1 MPHRG
6 GDVVA
11 RKKLGQMLIDENLLT
26 EEQLKKA
33 LAGQERAGL
42 KLGQYLIRHGFVTE
56 QQMVDVLGRQLKLRK
71 YHPDIFPFNVEL
83 SQLIPIDYTQK
94 YQIAPLVRKG
104 RLLTIA
110 MIDPLDINAL
120 DVIEMLTNCEV
131 EAVVCTERELN
142 QLISSLYGMQSGL
155 GGVLESID
163 IEAQPVKEK
172 DEDET
177 ADIQLASLQNMAGE
191 APIVRLVNSIFA
203 QAVREG
209 ASDVHISPQK
219 NSIQVRFRI
228 DGKLH
233 EVPSPPKGLFL
244 PIIARIKILAN
255 VDITV
260 TRVPQDGRFTLK
272 MERKEIN
279 VRVSSIPTIYGE
291 NIVLR
296 LLDTGAGVYSL
307 DRLGMVKADIERI
320 RATINRPYGMILSTG
335 PTGSGKSTSIY
346 AILNELN
353 RPDSNIMTL
362 EDPVE
367 YRIENIRQIQLNRKA
382 GMTFAGGLRSILRQ
396 DPDIIMV
403 GEIRDAETAAIAV
416 QAAQTGH
423 RVLST
428 VHTNDAVGAITRFID
443 MGIEPFLLSSTLL
456 VSIAQ
461 RLVRTVCPYCR
472 EPYNPPEKILAS
484 WGLENWDFANF
495 QRGRGCNQCLSTG
508 YKGRTGLFEVL
519 VNDEMIQDLIMKKK
533 SAHEI
538 TRKAIDSGNLKTLK
552 YDAGNKVLRGVTT
565 LEEAGSAVM
574 M

>member
-1 MPHRG
+1 
-6 GDVVA
+6 
-11 RKKLGQMLIDENLLT
+11 MLIDENLLT
-26 EEQLKKA
+26 EEQLNKA
-33 LAGQERAGL
+33 LAGQEKAGL

-71 YHPDIFPFNVEL
+71 YHPDIFPFNIEL

-272 MERKEIN
+272 MEKKEIN

-320 RATINRPYGMILSTG
+320 RAIINRPYGMILSTG

>member
-1 MPHRG
+1 
-6 GDVVA
+6 
-11 RKKLGQMLIDENLLT
+11 MLIDENLLT
-26 EEQLKKA
+26 EEQLHKA
-33 LAGQERAGL
+33 LAGQEKAGL

-272 MERKEIN
+272 MEKKEIN

-291 NIVLR
+291 NVVLR

-320 RATINRPYGMILSTG
+320 RAIVSRPYGMILSTG

>member
-1 MPHRG
+1 M
-6 GDVVA
+6 VA

-26 EEQLKKA
+26 EEQLNKA

-219 NSIQVRFRI
+219 SSIQVRFRI

-272 MERKEIN
+272 MEKKEIN